1 MKNYKIIFL
10 LLIVTT
16 ISYAQPQPSNSS
28 QLIDAYQK
36 KAELTKSSR
45 IKNIHFRNIG
55 PTIMSGRVVA
65 LEVNPEDSTKF
76 YVAYASGGV
85 WYTNNNG
92 TSFTSIS
99 EDWPTQNIGEIT
111 MDWKNKILWVG
122 TGENNSSRSSYSGI
136 GILKTE
142 PNGSNWVN
150 VGLADSHHIGKIIIN
165 PEDKNHVIV
174 GVTGHL
180 YSKNKNRG
188 VYVTKD
194 GGKTWKN
201 TLYINDST
209 GIIDMASTP
218 NSFNIM
224 YASAWEK
231 DRKAWNLDEGGK
243 NSAIYKSINAG
254 DTWEN
259 ISIKGSGF
267 PNGEGVG
274 RIGIAVYDENIV
286 YTVLD
291 NQFRR
296 ELNNQNE
303 DESLSKESFKD
314 ISIDE
319 FKKIESEDL
328 NLFLRSN
335 RFPRKY
341 NAESVKSDIKS
352 GKIEPKD
359 LYNYLVNA
367 NSELFDTP
375 VIGAEVYKSID
386 GGKTWN
392 KTHETY
398 LEGLYYSYGY
408 YFGKIHV
415 DPNNSNKI
423 YTYGVP
429 LITSDDGGKTFYTIG
444 KENVHADH
452 HDLWINPNKSGH
464 LINGND
470 GGVNIT
476 YDDGENWIKNN
487 STEVGQFY
495 SINVDYQK
503 PYNVYGGLQ
512 DNGVWMGP
520 HNAIPSKRWNMTGKY
535 PWKSILGGDGM
546 EVQIDSRNPNIVY
559 TGSQFGFYSR
569 LDLETGKRRSVKPVH
584 ELGQSPFR
592 FNWQT
597 PIRLSSHNQDVLY
610 YGSNFL
616 HKSIDKGESW
626 ETISEDLTKGGKLG
640 NVPYG
645 TLTTISESP
654 INEDVIYTG
663 SDDGM
668 IYITKNGGKTW
679 KNISKDLPQDLWVSK
694 LYASSHDEN
703 IIYAS
708 LDGYRWDNFSPYIFK
723 SSNYGKTWE
732 SISSNLPDSPINVII
747 EDNIN
752 SNILYIGNDHGVYA
766 SFNQGNKWEPF
777 SSGLTSAAVH
787 DLVIQKDENHLL
799 VGTHGRS
806 IYLADISLIQDF
818 DIDEFTSNIQILKIK
833 DVKYSNRWGT
843 KRSTDKN
850 YINPKINFPV
860 YSKINEEAELIVLDE
875 NLDIVYSK
883 DILLENGYN
892 FLDYDLIKTDNID
905 SSKNIKSQNGKYY
918 LQKGSY
924 TISIKTDDT
933 TIENQFKIK

>member
-10 LLIVTT
+10 LLVATN

-28 QLIDAYQK
+28 QIIDAYQK

-45 IKNIHFRNIG
+45 VKNIHFRNIG

-65 LEVNPEDSTKF
+65 LEVNPKDPTKF

-85 WYTNNNG
+85 WYTDNNG
-92 TSFTSIS
+92 TSFRSIS

-111 MDWKNKILWVG
+111 MDWNNKILWVG

-150 VGLADSHHIGKIIIN
+150 VGLTDSHHIGKILIN
-165 PEDKNHVIV
+165 PSNKDHVIV

-194 GGKTWKN
+194 GGGTWKK
-201 TLYINDST
+201 TLYINDDT
-209 GIIDMASTP
+209 GIIDMAHTP

-224 YASAWEK
+224 YATAWEK
-231 DRKAWNLDEGGK
+231 DRKTWNLDEGGK
-243 NSAIYKSINAG
+243 HSSIYKSVDAG
-254 DTWEN
+254 ATWKN
-259 ISIKGSGF
+259 ISSKDSGF

-286 YTVLD
+286 YAVLD

-296 ELNNQNE
+296 ELKNQNE
-303 DESLSKESFKD
+303 DENLSKEYFKD
-314 ISIDE
+314 ISIDD
-319 FKKIESEDL
+319 FKKIKSDDL
-328 NLFLRSN
+328 NRFLRSN

-341 NAESVKSDIKS
+341 NAKSVNSDIKS

-359 LYNYLVNA
+359 LYSYLVNA

-375 VIGAEVYKSID
+375 VIGAEVYKSVD
-386 GGKTWN
+386 GGKSWN

-429 LITSDDGGKTFYTIG
+429 LITSDDGGKTFYSIG

-452 HDLWINPNKSGH
+452 HDLWINPDKSGH

-476 YDDGENWIKNN
+476 YDDGKNWIKNN

-520 HNAIPSKRWNMTGKY
+520 HNTSPSKRWNMTGNY

-546 EVQIDSRNPNIVY
+546 EVQIDNRNPNIVY

-569 LDLETGKRRSVKPVH
+569 LDLETGKRRSIKPVH

-616 HKSIDKGESW
+616 HKSVDKGDSW
-626 ETISEDLTKGGKLG
+626 EIISDDLTKGGKMG

-654 INEDVIYTG
+654 LNKDIIYTG

-668 IYITKNGGKTW
+668 IHVTKNGGKTW
-679 KNISKDLPQDLWVSK
+679 KNISQDLPKDLWVSK
-694 LYASSHDEN
+694 LYASSHEEN

-708 LDGYRWDNFSPYIFK
+708 LDGYRWDNFSPYLFK
-723 SSNYGKTWE
+723 SKDYGKTWT
-732 SISSNLPDSPINVII
+732 SISSNLPDSPINVVI

-752 SNILYIGNDHGVYA
+752 ENILYVGNDHGVYA
-766 SFNQGNKWEPF
+766 SLDYGINWEPF
-777 SSGLTSAAVH
+777 NNGLNSAAVH
-787 DLVIQKDENHLL
+787 DLVIQKDESHLL

-806 IYLADISLIQDF
+806 IYLADIEKIQSLSSD
-818 DIDEFTSNIQILKIK
+818 ILKSPLYMYPIK
-833 DVKYSNRWGT
+833 SIKKSASWGV
-843 KRSTDKN
+843 KRSVWSEPFNPNLELTIFSSTNKEYQLSIVDSNGNTVYNVSDKFDRGF
-850 YINPKINFPV
+850 NF
-860 YSKINEEAELIVLDE
+860 I
-875 NLDIVYSK
+875 
-883 DILLENGYN
+883 
-892 FLDYDLIKTDNID
+892 DYDLKHNQN
-905 SSKNIKSQNGKYY
+905 KNGY
-918 LQKGSY
+918 LDKGSY
-924 TISIKTDDT
+924 KVLIITDKDNLEKEFQIK
-933 TIENQFKIK
+933 